1 MKKIILT
8 SLATTALMTQASFAE
23 FKLGSFGT
31 ITPSISAA
39 SQKYSKGIITNRNQ
53 PTASVGLDYNSPIGL
68 YLTAYA
74 NSENSDAGSGRDYS
88 VEYCVTPGV
97 KKTLDKVTLD
107 LSYENCMTGARDDG
121 FFQAKLGFAV
131 NKDTNIN
138 LNYYNESTGGF
149 RSADNRSDIAK
160 EVYEAQISYNFG
172 PVTAT
177 AGYLIADKLLDSAS
191 LGLSKQVAGVD
202 FDLSV
207 YSVKA
212 DNNRNYVDRSTSDNI
227 TADHIIFSAK
237 KSF

>member
-39 SQKYSKGIITNRNQ
+39 SQKYSKGIISNRNQ

-97 KKTLDKVTLD
+97 KKTFDKVTLD
-107 LSYENCMTGARDDG
+107 LSYENCMTGSRDDG
-121 FFQAKLGFAV
+121 FFQVKLGFEA

-138 LNYYNESTGGF
+138 LNYYNESTGGIKG
-149 RSADNRSDIAK
+149 ADNRSEIAK
-160 EVYEAQISYNFG
+160 EAYEAQISYNFG

-177 AGYLIADKLLDSAS
+177 AGYLIYDKFLESAS

-207 YSVKA
+207 YSV
-212 DNNRNYVDRSTSDNI
+212 RSDKNTSYLSRGTQDNI
-227 TADHIIFSAK
+227 SAEHIIFSAK

>member
-23 FKLGSFGT
+23 YKLGSFGT
-31 ITPSISAA
+31 ISPSISAA
-39 SQKYSKGIITNRNQ
+39 SQKYSKGIISNRNQ

-88 VEYCVTPGV
+88 VEYCVTPGA
-97 KKTLDKVTLD
+97 KKTFDKVTLD
-107 LSYENCMTGARDDG
+107 LSYENCMTGSRDDG
-121 FFQAKLGFAV
+121 FFQVKLGFEV
-131 NKDTNIN
+131 NKQTNIN
-138 LNYYNESTGGF
+138 LNYYNESTGGIKG
-149 RSADNRSDIAK
+149 ADNRSEIAK
-160 EVYEAQISYNFG
+160 EAYEAQLSYNFG

-177 AGYLIADKLLDSAS
+177 AGYLLYDKYLESAS
-191 LGLSKQVAGVD
+191 LGLSKEVAGVN

-207 YSVKA
+207 YSVRSDK
-212 DNNRNYVDRSTSDNI
+212 NTNYLSRSTQDNI
-227 TADHIIFSAK
+227 SAEHIIFSAK